1 MISPAE
7 VPWTGRSASMAW
19 SASKIKAVL
28 LDFLERA
35 GWSAGQVFFAT
46 LLAGGSSMSNLPWKY
61 SSTLAISAGVS
72 SIVLTAIQYLT
83 RTTDLSFWPDLV
95 VRLGK
100 TFLSSLAGSIVATG
114 VFDITKFNWTTALNV
129 AILATLTAL
138 GKGLLARGQA
148 VIARSEERRVGK
160 ECRSGVAPDH

>member
-1 MISPAE
+1 
-7 VPWTGRSASMAW
+7 MAW
-19 SASKIKAVL
+19 SSSKVKAVV

-46 LLAGGSSMSNLPWKY
+46 LLAGGVSVSNLPWKY

-72 SIVLTAIQYLT
+72 SMILTGIQYLT
-83 RTTDLSFWPDLV
+83 RTTDLSFWPDLT
-95 VRLGK
+95 VRLAK
-100 TFLSSLAGSIVATG
+100 TFLSSLAGSIVAAG
-114 VFDITKFNWTTALNV
+114 VFDITRFNWTTALNV

-148 VIARSEERRVGK
+148 VLTPSAPQTAASAGKATPSTLPTNTYEDAIRR
-160 ECRSGVAPDH
+160 